1 MGVHSGAS
9 LPVLYLS
16 RQRIA
21 SINAEVGRRARMY
34 SQVESLE
41 REQLRLLQD
50 ERLRNMISY
59 VSERVPFYQEMFR
72 RLDLQPGDIRSVED
86 LPKLPF
92 THKQDLKDH
101 YPFGLLAV
109 PREQTI
115 RVHASSGTTGKA
127 TIVCYTRKDIDLF
140 SEVMARSFVAAGVRP
155 GMLLHNAYG
164 YGLFTGGLGIHYGGE
179 ALGLTVIPVSGGMTQ
194 RQVTL
199 ILDLK
204 PDVLCCTPSYA
215 QTLGEEFRKR
225 GIGPDDL
232 SLKYGLFGA
241 EPWTEAIRADI
252 DAGLGIRSTNLYGLS
267 EVIGP
272 GVSQECIE
280 ERAGSHIWEDHFYPE
295 VVDRDT
301 GEPLPDGQEG
311 VLVFTSLTKEAMP
324 LLRYWTGDIT
334 YLTREPCACGRTH
347 VRMGMI
353 RGRSDDMLIIRGVNL
368 YPTQIEEALKDIPEI
383 VPHYQVV
390 VQREGTLDEV
400 EVKVEV
406 VEALFREIAQE
417 TLSDAVVE
425 ADHRLHGLR
434 NRIQQK
440 IKGTVGLNMK
450 VTLMAP
456 GAVAR
461 SEGGKLRRTVD
472 LRKL

>member
-1 MGVHSGAS
+1 M
-9 LPVLYLS
+9 
-16 RQRIA
+16 I
-21 SINAEVGRRARMY
+21 Y
-34 SQVESLE
+34 SQVESLP
-41 REQLRLLQD
+41 RDQLRKLQD
-50 ERLRNMISY
+50 ERLRQMVSY
-59 VSERVPFYQEMFR
+59 VYERVPFYQEQLNR
-72 RLDLQPGDIRSVED
+72 SGLKPADIRSVDD
-86 LPKLPF
+86 LPRLPF
-92 THKQDLKDH
+92 TRKQDLKDQ

-109 PREQTI
+109 PREQVI
-115 RVHASSGTTGKA
+115 RVHASSGTTGKP
-127 TIVCYTRKDIDLF
+127 TIVSYTRNDIELF
-140 SEVMARSFVAAGVRP
+140 AEVMARSFVAGGASP

-179 ALGLTVIPVSGGMTQ
+179 KLGMTVVPVSGGMTQ
-194 RQVTL
+194 RQIML

-204 PDVLCCTPSYA
+204 PEVLCCTPSYG
-215 QTLGEEFRKR
+215 QTLAEEFKKL
-225 GIGPDDL
+225 GIPAEEI
-232 SLKYGLFGA
+232 SFKYALLGA
-241 EPWTEAIRADI
+241 EPWTETIRADI

-334 YLTREPCACGRTH
+334 YLTHEPCACGRTH

-368 YPTQIEEALKDIPEI
+368 YPTQIEEALQDIPEI

-406 VEALFREIAQE
+406 AEALFREIAQE

-425 ADHRLHGLR
+425 ADHRLHGLQQQ
-434 NRIQQK
+434 IQQK